1 MLPMKKLKGS
11 WSAATLAI
19 AMALFAAPMSS
30 IAQDEGRTRVIV
42 AAKAGKMAAVRTAV
56 NAAGGRVKVD
66 LADVN
71 AVAID
76 LPLRA
81 LAALKRNGNIDFVEV
96 DPIRRPLAPTSP
108 SAPPYEAGQLEPYG
122 IRMVQADQLPSGDSL
137 AGNRKVCI
145 IDSGYDL
152 AHEDLSG
159 NPVTGDSDPLG
170 AGDWFSDE
178 NSHGTHVAGT
188 VAAMNQA
195 GVGVVGVAPNS
206 TLNLHIV
213 KVFGADGWAYSS
225 TLSNAAMKCRK
236 AGANV
241 ISMSLGGPRRSRI
254 EEIVFN
260 FLTKRGILSIAA
272 AGNDGNTAFSYP
284 ASYPTVMSVGALD
297 ETKAW
302 ATFSQ
307 FNSEVDI
314 SAPGVNV
321 LSSVPMGSGAQAS
334 LNVGGVDYAPGTM
347 DGSPV
352 ATAVAPL
359 ADFGL
364 GDAEDPAMAGKV
376 CLIARGNIDFATK
389 VTNCQN
395 SGGLG
400 AVVYNNVPG
409 GFLGTLGEAVTTI
422 PSVTASDTEGA
433 AMLGQLGQQATVS
446 VVATNY
452 EFFNGTS
459 MATPHVAAVA
469 ALVWSYFPSCTVD
482 DMKTALTSSAE
493 DLGDAGRDDK
503 FGAGLVQAKAAHDW
517 LDTNGCGL

>member
-1 MLPMKKLKGS
+1 MKKLKGS
-11 WSAATLAI
+11 WTGMAVAI
-19 AMALFAAPMSS
+19 ATVMFGAPMSS
-30 IAQDEGRTRVIV
+30 MAQDQGRTRVIV
-42 AAKAGKMAAVRTAV
+42 AAKPGAMAAVRA
-56 NAAGGRVKVD
+56 AIAKAGGRVKVE
-66 LADVN
+66 LGDVN

-81 LAALKRNGNIDFVEV
+81 LAALKRNGNIDFVEA
-96 DPIRRPLAPTSP
+96 DPIRRPFATTSP
-108 SAPPYEAGQLEPYG
+108 SADPYELGQLEPYG

-152 AHEDLSG
+152 QHEDLAH

-170 AGDWFSDE
+170 SGDWFVDE

-188 VAAMNQA
+188 VAAMNHA
-195 GVGVVGVAPNS
+195 GVGVVGVAPNM

-213 KVFGADGWAYSS
+213 KVFDAEGWAYSS

-241 ISMSLGGPRRSRI
+241 ISMSLGGSRAGRV
-254 EEIVFN
+254 EEKVFN
-260 FLTKRGILSIAA
+260 FLTKRGILSVAA

-297 ETKAW
+297 VNKAW

-314 SAPGVNV
+314 SAPGVDV
-321 LSSVPMGSGAQAS
+321 LSSVPMGTGALPS
-334 LNVGGVDYAPGTM
+334 LSVGGVDYAPGAM
-347 DGSPV
+347 DGSPN
-352 ATAVAPL
+352 ATATAPL

-364 GDAEDPAMAGKV
+364 GDAVDPGMAGKV
-376 CLIARGNIDFATK
+376 CLIQRGNIDFATK
-389 VTNCQN
+389 VTNCET
-395 SGGLG
+395 SGGVG
-400 AVVYNNVPG
+400 AVVYNNAPG
-409 GFLGTLGEAVTTI
+409 GFSGTLGAAVTTI

-433 AMLGQLGQQATVS
+433 AMLGQLGQLATVT
-446 VVATNY
+446 VEATNY
-452 EFFNGTS
+452 SFFNGTS
-459 MATPHVAAVA
+459 MATPHVSAVA
-469 ALVWSYFPSCTVD
+469 ALVWSYFPSCTAEQ
-482 DMKTALTSSAE
+482 MKASLMLSAE

-503 FGAGLVQAKAAHDW
+503 FGAGLVQAKAAHDRI
-517 LDTNGCGL
+517 LANGCGL